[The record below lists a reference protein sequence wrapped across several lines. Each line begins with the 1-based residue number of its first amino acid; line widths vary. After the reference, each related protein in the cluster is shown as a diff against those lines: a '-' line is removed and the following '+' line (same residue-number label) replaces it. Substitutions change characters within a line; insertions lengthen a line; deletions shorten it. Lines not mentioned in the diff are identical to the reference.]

1 METVKTR
8 FESFDNPIF
17 QHMKWLDLKVWEDD
31 NAYGRD
37 SLEFLANH
45 FMVPLLLTGFDR
57 KVTKIEWKRF
67 KTYMK
72 VNFKDKLVRNEMD
85 AKQIWK
91 HVLLYKIKDFL
102 NLCLLVQM
110 IFSISGSNSATKRS
124 FSILTVLLTD
134 RRTKPAN
141 DIIRMLLSIKIND
154 HLWSEQERD
163 NIISEVVDLYMSA
176 PRKKQFDTPETSRQ
190 EKVNEPPLI
199 EIDSDDDNESEV
211 DFEKDIES
219 DIDME

>member
-1 METVKTR
+1 
-8 FESFDNPIF
+8 
-17 QHMKWLDLKVWEDD
+17 MKWLDSKVWEDD

-45 FMVPLLLTGFDR
+45 FAVPLSLTKFNH
-57 KVTKIEWKRF
+57 KVAIIEWKRF
-67 KTYMK
+67 KTYVK
-72 VNFKDKLVRNEMD
+72 ANFEDKLIRNETD

-91 HVLLYKIKDFL
+91 HVLLYKIKDFP
-102 NLCLLVQM
+102 NMCLLVQM

-124 FSILTVLLTD
+124 FSILSLLHTD
-134 RRTKPAN
+134 RGTKLAY
-141 DIIRMLLSIKIND
+141 DTIRMLLSIKIND

-163 NIISEVVDLYMSA
+163 DIILEADDLYMSA
-176 PRKKQFDTPETSRQ
+176 PRKKQADTPETSPQ